1 MAWMLISMAR
11 STWTEQ
17 TMKSIYQSERFL
29 GDIRVVVPAM
39 ILVLLLTACG
49 ITAPRSND
57 GFANLDSPGMSE
69 TDRTLSL
76 SLGPTVLR
84 FAARFMDD
92 DPETQALLRSLDG
105 VRVRTYESHGD
116 TERIAQN
123 FIDMGRKLDKDGWE
137 QVMLVKEEGDLVQM
151 YAKPSASGIQGL
163 TIVSAAEDEVV
174 VVNVMGDIQP
184 RYFSDVMLALDV
196 DDAPEVQVA
205 AVFKRS

>member
-1 MAWMLISMAR
+1 
-11 STWTEQ
+11 
-17 TMKSIYQSERFL
+17 MKSQHQSHNL
-29 GDIRVVVPAM
+29 STDIRIVVPAM
-39 ILVLLLTACG
+39 ILILLLTACG

-84 FAARFMDD
+84 FAARFLDD

-105 VRVRTYESHGD
+105 VRIRTYESHGD

-123 FIDMGRKLDKDGWE
+123 FLDMGSKLDKDGWDP
-137 QVMLVKEEGDLVQM
+137 VMLVKEEGELVQM

-163 TIVSAAEDEVV
+163 TIVSADGDEVV

-205 AVFKRS
+205 VVN

>member
-1 MAWMLISMAR
+1 
-11 STWTEQ
+11 
-17 TMKSIYQSERFL
+17 MKSIYQSERFL

-123 FIDMGRKLDKDGWE
+123 FMDMGRKLDKDGWE

-151 YAKPSASGIQGL
+151 YAKPSAFGIQGL

-205 AVFKRS
+205 AVN